1 MARTTTTARSTAA
14 WKAAAAAGI
23 GVVLLGAG
31 GVTFAEWSDA
41 EQSATGTD
49 ITSGVLTLDSGVG
62 TWTNAANADVTAA
75 VEAGTY
81 LIVPGDTLTYAER
94 LTIQAE
100 GDLLRAT
107 VTHTLGD
114 LASDRDSQDLVDHLE
129 ANASM
134 SLNGTAVE
142 GTSAAV
148 TARDEVQNL
157 DVAVTIAFDNET
169 AELTAQ
175 DQTVTLSGLD
185 IRLTQDTVTTAG
197 N

>member
-1 MARTTTTARSTAA
+1 
-14 WKAAAAAGI
+14 
-23 GVVLLGAG
+23 
-31 GVTFAEWSDA
+31 
-41 EQSATGTD
+41 
-49 ITSGVLTLDSGVG
+49 
-62 TWTNAANADVTAA
+62 
-75 VEAGTY
+75 
-81 LIVPGDTLTYAER
+81 GDTLTYAER